1 MQTKNI
7 KVGIVVANR
16 VNGKIYSITDTKDEL
31 IVLSQ
36 QENGEIVPDTEIKVK
51 IDSLG
56 KCFTFIEDPN
66 PAETPEGF
74 TVEGGI
80 LKRNGSPATTQGE
93 IEFVDLLGA
102 IPGLVVLTAKTRD
115 KSEDTVDVFTYDP
128 SNDSFKKIVRAAS
141 SVKVVSNRNSSLY
154 LEELETRIEKVERED
169 GKTDEIKTVEGLFLV
184 EVVYEDKNPV
194 VSFNNL
200 FGTADDVKFTESAIV
215 VESKNT
221 LAFNEDGFRVLEPI
235 KEGVDLTIIRDGFA
249 PIPLSL
255 PDEIYS
261 VTEQVDGGSLVII
274 AGNTMYYE
282 NLGYRSRMVT
292 NAAVKEIQG
301 YPYMVSCDIRNG
313 SEQYVFADSEYRTKT
328 LSLKKTFDRGN
339 IITVE

>member
-16 VNGKIYSITDTKDEL
+16 VNGKIYSITDAKDEL

-36 QENGEIVPDTEIKVK
+36 QENGEIVPDTEIKVG

-115 KSEDTVDVFTYDP
+115 KADDAVDVFTYDP
-128 SNDSFKKIVRAAS
+128 ANDAFKKIIRAAS
-141 SVKVVSNRNSSLY
+141 SVKVVYRNDSLY
-154 LEELETRIEKVERED
+154 LEELETRIEKIEKED
-169 GKTDEIKTVEGLFLV
+169 GKTDEIKTVEGLSLV
-184 EVVYEDKNPV
+184 EVAYEDKNPV
-194 VSFNNL
+194 VKFNNL
-200 FGTADDVKFTESAIV
+200 FGTADTVKFTESAIV

-221 LAFNEDGFRVLEPI
+221 LTFNEDGLRVLEPV
-235 KEGVDLTIIRDGFA
+235 KEGVTLTIIRDGFA
-249 PIPLSL
+249 PTPLNL
-255 PDEIYS
+255 PDEIDS

-301 YPYMVSCDIRNG
+301 YPYLVSCDIRNG
-313 SEQYVFADSEYRTKT
+313 SEKYVFADSEYRTKT